1 MKKKKTVPGRIAR
14 SRPGR
19 AGRPA
24 GASGRSL
31 RNRPEDLRRER
42 LAALLLRE
50 IDRIVFDL
58 GFRKDML
65 FRLWSKHRTRQPLLQ
80 TLRSKYFD
88 LSAGDLLCFPTE
100 VIRMLDGFYR
110 LLDSFI
116 FYVSYTEDMPQALS
130 GKFDSF
136 LEELRGLSG
145 PLIED
150 LAEFCPADELG
161 RPASFSLAD

>member
-1 MKKKKTVPGRIAR
+1 MRTTKKIAPARKARRQR
-14 SRPGR
+14 SP
-19 AGRPA
+19 
-24 GASGRSL
+24 
-31 RNRPEDLRRER
+31 NEQRER

-80 TLRSKYFD
+80 TMRSRYFD
-88 LSAGDLLCFPTE
+88 LTAKDLTCFPVE
-100 VIRMLDGFYR
+100 IIRMLDGFYR

-130 GKFDSF
+130 AKFDSF

-145 PLIED
+145 PLLED
-150 LAEFCPADELG
+150 LSEFCPADDMG
-161 RPASFSLAD
+161 RPASFSLTD

>member
-1 MKKKKTVPGRIAR
+1 MRTTKKKAPAR
-14 SRPGR
+14 KARQQ
-19 AGRPA
+19 
-24 GASGRSL
+24 RSP
-31 RNRPEDLRRER
+31 NEQRER

-80 TLRSKYFD
+80 TMRSRYFD
-88 LSAGDLLCFPTE
+88 LTAKDLTAFPVE
-100 VIRMLDGFYR
+100 IIRMLDGFYR

-130 GKFDSF
+130 AKFDSF

-145 PLIED
+145 PLLED
-150 LAEFCPADELG
+150 LSEFCPADEMG
-161 RPASFSLAD
+161 RPASFSLTD

>member
-1 MKKKKTVPGRIAR
+1 MSTTKKKSPPRKAR
-14 SRPGR
+14 RRTPSK
-19 AGRPA
+19 
-24 GASGRSL
+24 
-31 RNRPEDLRRER
+31 DVQRER

-80 TLRSKYFD
+80 TLRSKYFE
-88 LSAGDLLCFPTE
+88 LSARDLVCFPTE
-100 VIRMLDGFYR
+100 IIRMLDGFYR

-130 GKFDSF
+130 AKFDSF

-145 PLIED
+145 PLLED
-150 LAEFCPADELG
+150 LAEFCPADDMG
-161 RPASFSLAD
+161 RPASFSLTD